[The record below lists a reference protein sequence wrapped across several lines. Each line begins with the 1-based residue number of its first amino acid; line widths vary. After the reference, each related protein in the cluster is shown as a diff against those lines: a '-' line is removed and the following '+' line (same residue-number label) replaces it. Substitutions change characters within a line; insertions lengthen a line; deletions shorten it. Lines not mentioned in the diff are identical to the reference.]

1 VSPLRPATPR
11 PGEAFSPAARGSEI
25 QTHVPRFGHGSRV
38 PGWDEAVD
46 LTKPPAEV
54 PDPAT
59 TSVPAQLREEIEDA
73 MTRYPDRHSAAIPA
87 LHAAKKF
94 HGWCSP
100 EAIDQVAAVMQ
111 LTPAY
116 LTSVATFYDMLET
129 HPKPPRDIYVC
140 TNISCSLRG
149 ADSVYEALLAA
160 ADPSKVSVRSF
171 ECLGACD
178 IAPMA
183 SVDGEYIGP
192 LEPADT
198 HEILEDIAADRPVLA
213 EKQLRRLRCADPIAH
228 GDVPGRHKPLLF
240 DRIDEPGLNRLE
252 VYERRGGY
260 QALRKALAMSPED
273 VLSQITESGIRGRG
287 GAGFQMGRKASFLP
301 HGEMVK
307 YLVCNADESEPG
319 TFKDREI
326 MQKSPHTL
334 IEGIIIAAWA
344 AEIDRAFIYIRGEY
358 SYQADILDA
367 AIAEAYEKG
376 YLGERILGSEHTLS
390 LVLHRGAG
398 AYICGEETGLLD
410 SLEGKR
416 GNPRLKPPFPAIE
429 GLYDGP
435 TLINN
440 VETLATVPY
449 IIGMGGSEYAR
460 IGTETSTG
468 TKLVSV
474 SGDVRRPGN
483 YEIELGIPAREL
495 ICGLAGGPFEG
506 REVKFWFPGGSSAPV
521 LTKDDLDLPYDF
533 DSMAKAG
540 SMLGSGA
547 IIVIDDSHSVLDVA
561 MKVAKF
567 YAHESCGKC
576 VPCREGT
583 NWTVKMLQRIESGEA
598 TPMDLDIMASVQEQI
613 IGNCLCVLGDA
624 MAMPIGSMIEKFRP
638 ELEAEIEAARE
649 RLETGALEDVVPLGV
664 ADEYAGPLPVH

>member
-1 VSPLRPATPR
+1 
-11 PGEAFSPAARGSEI
+11 
-25 QTHVPRFGHGSRV
+25 VPRFGHGSRV

-46 LTKPPAEV
+46 LSKPPAEV

-73 MTRYPDRHSAAIPA
+73 MTRYPDPHSAAIPA

-160 ADPSKVSVRSF
+160 ADPSRVSVRSF

-192 LEPADT
+192 LEPADA
-198 HEILEDIAADRPVLA
+198 HEILQDIAADRPVLA

-228 GDVPGRHKPLLF
+228 EDIPGRHKPLLF

-326 MQKSPHTL
+326 M
-334 IEGIIIAAWA
+334 
-344 AEIDRAFIYIRGEY
+344 
-358 SYQADILDA
+358 
-367 AIAEAYEKG
+367 
-376 YLGERILGSEHTLS
+376 
-390 LVLHRGAG
+390 
-398 AYICGEETGLLD
+398 
-410 SLEGKR
+410 
-416 GNPRLKPPFPAIE
+416 
-429 GLYDGP
+429 
-435 TLINN
+435 
-440 VETLATVPY
+440 
-449 IIGMGGSEYAR
+449 
-460 IGTETSTG
+460 
-468 TKLVSV
+468 
-474 SGDVRRPGN
+474 
-483 YEIELGIPAREL
+483 
-495 ICGLAGGPFEG
+495 
-506 REVKFWFPGGSSAPV
+506 
-521 LTKDDLDLPYDF
+521 
-533 DSMAKAG
+533 
-540 SMLGSGA
+540 
-547 IIVIDDSHSVLDVA
+547 
-561 MKVAKF
+561 
-567 YAHESCGKC
+567 
-576 VPCREGT
+576 
-583 NWTVKMLQRIESGEA
+583 
-598 TPMDLDIMASVQEQI
+598 
-613 IGNCLCVLGDA
+613 
-624 MAMPIGSMIEKFRP
+624 
-638 ELEAEIEAARE
+638 
-649 RLETGALEDVVPLGV
+649 
-664 ADEYAGPLPVH
+664 